1 MLLLFGLWQPTKE
14 SSPIVP
20 PGVEGTLLLESSL
33 VRTTR
38 TQEGMLLQ
46 GSRATA
52 LTLIPPYLHIS
63 LSHYY
68 S

>member
-1 MLLLFGLWQPTKE
+1 MLLLFRSLAANQRKL
-14 SSPIVP
+14 SFVP
-20 PGVEGTLLLESSL
+20 PGVEGTLLLESPL

-52 LTLIPPYLHIS
+52 LTLTPPYLHIS
-63 LSHYY
+63 LSHYHI
-68 S
+68 